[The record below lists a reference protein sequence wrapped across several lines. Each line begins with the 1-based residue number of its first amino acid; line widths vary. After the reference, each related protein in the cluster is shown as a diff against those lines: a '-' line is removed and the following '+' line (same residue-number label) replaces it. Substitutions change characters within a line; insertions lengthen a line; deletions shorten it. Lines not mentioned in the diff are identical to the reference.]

1 MKSTNIQLKSL
12 NFCVITLVETF
23 YGNINN
29 KDEVQEY
36 LDEHLEWAID
46 AAEQKIDI
54 MTNFLKQLD
63 E

>member
-1 MKSTNIQLKSL
+1 MKPTKKQLKSL
-12 NFCVITLVETF
+12 NFCVITLGEPF

-54 MTNFLKQLD
+54 MTDFLKQLD

>member
-1 MKSTNIQLKSL
+1 MKPTKKQLKSL
-12 NFCVITLVETF
+12 NFCVIILGKPF